1 MEWYDGVKQSQGF
14 VEISSME
21 LAKAINTAGLYVIGA
36 FEESTSNTKRV
47 SLALLQLFKIYVL
60 IKSVGFLENEY
71 ELKSIIIWISIF
83 TTNFLILISLMDK
96 AQIYL

>member
-1 MEWYDGVKQSQGF
+1 MKWYVGVKQAQGS

-47 SLALLQLFKIYVL
+47 RLALLQLFKLNVL
-60 IKSVGFLENEY
+60 IKSVSLFGKWN
-71 ELKSIIIWISIF
+71 
-83 TTNFLILISLMDK
+83 TNTR
-96 AQIYL
+96 A